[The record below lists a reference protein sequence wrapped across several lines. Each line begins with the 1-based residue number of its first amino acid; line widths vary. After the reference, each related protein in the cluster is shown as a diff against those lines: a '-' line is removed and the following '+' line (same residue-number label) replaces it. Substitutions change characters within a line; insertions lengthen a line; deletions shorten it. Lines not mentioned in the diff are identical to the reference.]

1 MSERYKIYDQDRQYF
16 ITFAV
21 EGWVD
26 VFTRPLYKNIIVESI
41 KYCQEN
47 KGLLVYGWCLMTNH
61 LHMIIGR
68 NGKDKMEDIVR
79 DFKKY
84 TSVQLIRAI
93 ESNPAESRKEWML
106 AVFASAA
113 VDSNKHKRHKFWQS
127 EYHPVELFYNA
138 MIDQKL
144 YYIHNNPVQEGIVET
159 AEEYLYFGFSVC
171 IGDEKECGLWNS
183 VQLSVCYD
191 LRLR

>member
-61 LHMIIGR
+61 LLMIIGR
-68 NGKDKMEDIVR
+68 NGEVKMEDILR

-93 ESNPAESRKEWML
+93 ESNPGESRKEWML
-106 AVFASAA
+106 AVFAAAA

-127 EYHPVELFYNA
+127 EYHPIELFYNE

-144 YYIHNNPVQEGIVET
+144 DYIHNNPVQEGIVEM
-159 AEEYLYFGFSVC
+159 AEEYLYSSARNYAG
-171 IGDEKECGLWNS
+171 KRGLLD
-183 VQLSVCYD
+183 VVFV
-191 LRLR
+191 